1 MTARLNGAAPRSHS
15 AEDERSERIWWMA
28 GLAAA
33 VLFLIVA
40 ALINGIAYWKLS
52 MEQQTLALSLSKSS
66 SPGTRQFISRYH
78 PASGDDDL
86 TPAAPSTRPR

>member
-1 MTARLNGAAPRSHS
+1 MTARLNGAAPRTHS

-33 VLFLIVA
+33 VLFLILA

-52 MEQQTLALSLSKSS
+52 EEQQSLALSLTKSS
-66 SPGTRQFISRYH
+66 PSGTHRFLPHYR
-78 PASGDDDL
+78 PASGDSEL
-86 TPAAPSTRPR
+86 SPAAPSSRPR